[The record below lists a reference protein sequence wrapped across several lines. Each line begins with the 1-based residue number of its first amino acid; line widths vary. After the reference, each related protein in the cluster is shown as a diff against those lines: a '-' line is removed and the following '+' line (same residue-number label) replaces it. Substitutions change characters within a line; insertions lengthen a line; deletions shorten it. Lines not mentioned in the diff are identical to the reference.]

1 MKKLIYTIALVIT
14 FVRTNA
20 QTDSTYVEIG
30 VNTLRIVSVLLDD
43 KPTDFEVWN
52 PYLFT
57 FEAHVK
63 RVNLRFGFGQ
73 NKEEISEIPT
83 AANGKVYVLNDTV
96 RTDMRFGLGYDFKMH
111 KRWSMRLGVDFFT
124 VRELQSMRTEYLNE
138 NSNVVKTT
146 REVSTKTNGFAP
158 FVYFQFHLTPRVSL
172 GTELLYRISSYKST
186 DIDSN
191 SLNEFTIKR
200 EFEGKKRIVMA
211 PTALFLCAR
220 F

>member
-30 VNTLRIVSVLLDD
+30 VNTLRIVSILLDD

-124 VRELQSMRTEYLNE
+124 LRELQSMRTEYLNE
-138 NSNVVKTT
+138 NGNVVKTT

-158 FVYFQFHLTPRVSL
+158 FVYFQFHLTSRVSL

-191 SLNEFTIKR
+191 SLNEFTIER